1 MRCGRSQNP
10 DTGVRRTLICARK
23 EHRMNVIVSFLER
36 HQKFFDKISKNIY
49 LVAIKDGFLSNMPIV
64 LFSSLFLLL
73 ATLPEYVGVALPQEI
88 LDFCNKIYAYTMG
101 VLGIMVAGTT
111 ASSLTLS
118 MNRRMPAGKVINATS
133 TMVTAMC
140 CMLLLSATN
149 STVEIGGASTS
160 VFDTTYM
167 GTKGLISS
175 FVSAFLTVNIYKLC
189 IKHNITIKMPK
200 EVPGTIAQS
209 FRDIFAFGFSV
220 LACALIDVAVRQLF
234 SVPFANVVS
243 TLLSPLFTAVDTYP
257 GLAIIESS
265 VALFQFMGIHGGSV
279 VMTPINAALYDNT
292 AINLATYQAGGH
304 PDIALTLDFT
314 NFFAG
319 LGGSG
324 VTFIVP
330 IILMLLMRSK
340 QLKAIG
346 KASFIPVLFGVNEP
360 VLFGMPIVLNP
371 YMFVPFLLA
380 PACNAVITKFF
391 IDVIGMNA
399 PIYTLPWALPGPL
412 GCFLTTGMQP
422 ISLLC
427 VLVLLAV
434 DFLVYYPFCKA
445 YDHSLCQEEA
455 SEADG
460 GELKQLKAEESRT
473 EALVDKQKASGKQ
486 IKVLVLCQGAGTS
499 TLLANAL
506 KEGAEQKGI
515 DLVSNSG
522 AYGSHYDIMSG
533 YNVVVL
539 APQCRIY
546 YDEMKADTDRLGIK
560 LLSTRGKQYINLT
573 NDPEGAIN
581 WILNELNTQ

>member
-175 FVSAFLTVNIYKLC
+175 FVSAFLTVNTYKLC

-460 GELKQLKAEESRT
+460 GELEQLKAEESRT

>member
-1 MRCGRSQNP
+1 
-10 DTGVRRTLICARK
+10 
-23 EHRMNVIVSFLER
+23 MNAIVSFLER

-220 LACALIDVAVRQLF
+220 LACALIDVAARQLF

-304 PDIALTLDFT
+304 PNIALALDFT

-460 GELKQLKAEESRT
+460 GELEQLKAEESRT

>member
-23 EHRMNVIVSFLER
+23 EHRMNAIVSFLER
-36 HQKFFDKISKNIY
+36 HQKFFHKISKNIY

-189 IKHNITIKMPK
+189 IKHSITIKMPK

-220 LACALIDVAVRQLF
+220 LACALIDVAARQLF

-304 PDIALTLDFT
+304 PNIALTLDFT

-460 GELKQLKAEESRT
+460 GELEQLKAEESRT

>member
-1 MRCGRSQNP
+1 
-10 DTGVRRTLICARK
+10 
-23 EHRMNVIVSFLER
+23 MNVIVSFLER

-175 FVSAFLTVNIYKLC
+175 FVSAFLTVNTYKLC

-460 GELKQLKAEESRT
+460 GELEQLKAEESRT

>member
-460 GELKQLKAEESRT
+460 GELEQLKAEESRT

>member
-1 MRCGRSQNP
+1 
-10 DTGVRRTLICARK
+10 
-23 EHRMNVIVSFLER
+23 MNVIVSFLER

-460 GELKQLKAEESRT
+460 GELEQLKAEESRT

>member
-1 MRCGRSQNP
+1 MTTCPEQAPIVRIL
-10 DTGVRRTLICARK
+10 GVETSFHRTMKGCDMDA
-23 EHRMNVIVSFLER
+23 IVKFLEK
-36 HQKFFDKISKNIY
+36 HQALFDKISKNIY

-64 LFSSLFLLL
+64 LFSSLFLLIS
-73 ATLPEYVGVALPQEI
+73 TLPAYVGIELPQEA
-88 LDFCNKIYAYTMG
+88 LDFCNKVYNYTQG

-111 ASSLTLS
+111 ANSLALS

-133 TMVTAMC
+133 TMITAMC
-140 CMLLLSATN
+140 CMLLLSVTN
-149 STVEIGGASTS
+149 STASINGVDTS

-167 GTKGLISS
+167 GTKGLLAA
-175 FVSAFLTVNIYKLC
+175 FVAAFITVNVYRFC
-189 IKHNITIKMPK
+189 IVRDITIKLPK

-220 LACALIDVAVRQLF
+220 LICAIIDFAVRTTL
-234 SVPFANVVS
+234 SVPFANLVS
-243 TLLSPLFTAVDTYP
+243 TLISPLFSAVNTYP
-257 GLAIIESS
+257 GLAIIESA
-265 VALFQFMGIHGGSV
+265 VALFQFMGIHGASV

-292 AINLATYQAGGH
+292 AINLAAYQAGQH
-304 PDIALTLDFT
+304 PNIALTVDFT

-324 VTFIVP
+324 VTFVVP
-330 IILMLLMRSK
+330 FILIFLMRSK
-340 QLKAIG
+340 QLKAMG
-346 KASFIPVLFGVNEP
+346 KASIVPVIFGVNEP

-399 PIYTLPWALPGPL
+399 PIYALPWALPGPI

-422 ISLLC
+422 ISLVC
-427 VLVLLAV
+427 VAVLILVDLA
-434 DFLVYYPFCKA
+434 VYYPFCKA
-445 YDHSLCQEEA
+445 YDLSLLKEEA
-455 SEADG
+455 AKGAEVSEVASVDTAAI
-460 GELKQLKAEESRT
+460 EAAAEKVK
-473 EALVDKQKASGKQ
+473 EAGKQ

-506 KEGAEQKGI
+506 KTGAEAKGI

-533 YNVVVL
+533 YNVVIL
-539 APQCRIY
+539 APQCRTY
-546 YDEMKADTDRLGIK
+546 YDDMKADTDRLGIK
-560 LLSTRGKQYINLT
+560 LISTRGKQYIDLT
-573 NDPEGAIN
+573 NDPEGAID
-581 WILNELNTQ
+581 WLLGEL

>member
-1 MRCGRSQNP
+1 
-10 DTGVRRTLICARK
+10 
-23 EHRMNVIVSFLER
+23 MNAIVSFLER

-460 GELKQLKAEESRT
+460 GELEQLKAEESRT

>member
-1 MRCGRSQNP
+1 
-10 DTGVRRTLICARK
+10 
-23 EHRMNVIVSFLER
+23 MNAIVSFLER

-220 LACALIDVAVRQLF
+220 LACALIDVAARQLF

-304 PDIALTLDFT
+304 PNIALTLDFT

-460 GELKQLKAEESRT
+460 EELEQLKAEESRT

>member
-1 MRCGRSQNP
+1 
-10 DTGVRRTLICARK
+10 
-23 EHRMNVIVSFLER
+23 MNVIVSFLER

>member
-23 EHRMNVIVSFLER
+23 EHRMNAIVSFLER

-460 GELKQLKAEESRT
+460 GELEQLKAEESRT